1 MRTVTLKTTDLTD
14 CEIGKFLGA
23 FREVYNQERS
33 ITYFKNEYTS
43 TCLEHS
49 FHTLLYNEFDEIC
62 GSYSLIPFIYSV
74 KGEEVLVGLGS
85 DLFIKDSYRDN
96 VSNLLSV
103 LNAAIKNA
111 EEVGMVACFGFPND
125 NSEMVSRAF
134 LKEKRIGLLDT
145 YILPYKIGDYK
156 ASMKLLNPFS
166 ILFSN
171 CLLGLSHL
179 SSSNNIA
186 DTIIRKVRP
195 QFEQTR
201 FKWFNPTDYHLYQNN
216 EMQCVWKIS
225 AFEGVKACFLMDVY
239 PLTARNFDKAVRKM
253 VCDVK
258 KECGLFLYVGH
269 LHFTPLSMV
278 KIPRRFEPKAFR
290 FDCRILDKEKLSK
303 VDVFNI
309 DNWEVDLS
317 SYDLL

>member
-1 MRTVTLKTTDLTD
+1 M
-14 CEIGKFLGA
+14 
-23 FREVYNQERS
+23 
-33 ITYFKNEYTS
+33 
-43 TCLEHS
+43 
-49 FHTLLYNEFDEIC
+49 
-62 GSYSLIPFIYSV
+62 
-74 KGEEVLVGLGS
+74 
-85 DLFIKDSYRDN
+85 
-96 VSNLLSV
+96 
-103 LNAAIKNA
+103 
-111 EEVGMVACFGFPND
+111 
-125 NSEMVSRAF
+125 
-134 LKEKRIGLLDT
+134 
-145 YILPYKIGDYK
+145 
-156 ASMKLLNPFS
+156 
-166 ILFSN
+166 
-171 CLLGLSHL
+171 

-253 VCDVK
+253 VSDVK

-303 VDVFNI
+303 VQSARGVEAFNWLHACI
-309 DNWEVDLS
+309 RINFFKQLHILPSIKPS
-317 SYDLL
+317 SLQALQAKEGSK

>member
-171 CLLGLSHL
+171 CLLGLSLCHHL
-179 SSSNNIA
+179 TILPTQSSGKLGLSLSRPVSNGS
-186 DTIIRKVRP
+186 TLLIIICIKIMKCSACGK
-195 QFEQTR
+195 FL
-201 FKWFNPTDYHLYQNN
+201 HLR
-216 EMQCVWKIS
+216 ES
-225 AFEGVKACFLMDVY
+225 RLAF
-239 PLTARNFDKAVRKM
+239 
-253 VCDVK
+253 
-258 KECGLFLYVGH
+258 
-269 LHFTPLSMV
+269 
-278 KIPRRFEPKAFR
+278 
-290 FDCRILDKEKLSK
+290 
-303 VDVFNI
+303 
-309 DNWEVDLS
+309 
-317 SYDLL
+317 

>member
-1 MRTVTLKTTDLTD
+1 
-14 CEIGKFLGA
+14 
-23 FREVYNQERS
+23 
-33 ITYFKNEYTS
+33 
-43 TCLEHS
+43 
-49 FHTLLYNEFDEIC
+49 
-62 GSYSLIPFIYSV
+62 
-74 KGEEVLVGLGS
+74 
-85 DLFIKDSYRDN
+85 
-96 VSNLLSV
+96 
-103 LNAAIKNA
+103 
-111 EEVGMVACFGFPND
+111 
-125 NSEMVSRAF
+125 MVSRAF

-253 VCDVK
+253 VSDVK

-278 KIPRRFEPKAFR
+278 KIPSRFEPKAFR

>member
-74 KGEEVLVGLGS
+74 KGEEVLVGLGF

-186 DTIIRKVRP
+186 DTIIRKVISFSLSRP
-195 QFEQTR
+195 VSNGST
-201 FKWFNPTDYHLYQNN
+201 LLIII
-216 EMQCVWKIS
+216 CIKIMKCS
-225 AFEGVKACFLMDVY
+225 ACGKFLGFEGVKACFLMDVY

-253 VCDVK
+253 VSDVK
-258 KECGLFLYVGH
+258 ERVWIVSLC
-269 LHFTPLSMV
+269 
-278 KIPRRFEPKAFR
+278 
-290 FDCRILDKEKLSK
+290 
-303 VDVFNI
+303 
-309 DNWEVDLS
+309 WS
-317 SYDLL
+317 SPFHSAING